1 MGAEAAPG
9 APAQPDALFTE
20 PWMANCAQQ
29 VNFPNP
35 ACQKVLEKVNQA
47 LASRVKGQ
55 LSSEA
60 KQQALFSLLGKEFV
74 RQHFPHHKFNT
85 KILEPPKMAPAVKE
99 KHLREMRAHL
109 KAELGGAMRDCGYP
123 ENVGDYRGDDE
134 LGTFV
139 SEVKG
144 IFSAGLQT
152 EIGRVMDE
160 EKVQSAK
167 VRKERDEFRDRGSDE
182 ADTTDTDDEEELG
195 KRKKK
200 RTRLRPSDVAGRA
213 LLTVLA
219 KDPAQ
224 SAELPNR
231 LKGQFPLLSR
241 PLRRHVWLTELLSSE
256 NKRHVSVEEA
266 EPQLMAAFKQ
276 TLTKRTKEQKGQ
288 RANRSPQWKLIDNVL
303 IEAYDR
309 SLPLRP
315 LDCDDHLILAAQ
327 ALNVLNTYDKG
338 FTHTQAYWLC
348 PLQLAIETEETD
360 TESYVIQLAL
370 YLDLLLRHCKPS
382 TEQLFKLADRVIEN
396 VKSKDP
402 EYHRHLQEICRN
414 RPKVVMQDFI
424 PEVLHKDHKTAVKQY
439 NEMLD
444 MLKKGKELSAKQ
456 VDMLSDPKI
465 FIRKWLVQ
473 CFVGILSVTAQQLL
487 WDQLFLRDWNREL
500 LFHAAVA
507 VLHLIRP
514 WMMRATSYSGAKKVF
529 LEEPGK
535 LYTLDVRK
543 AFMHLVTGGKYS
555 ALPENK
561 NYISPPTPA
570 AAPREPSPPRR
581 ERKTVLPPVK
591 DAKPASPPRPRFM
604 PVNINLDDDD
614 DEEEVKPK
622 IEPLPDSASSSSED
636 SDDDTPP
643 PHDPT
648 PPPRPPAAPEDG
660 AWCPHDRSQDGRLPE
675 PTPVTATFDLYID
688 SVRFIPDNAVFCKVT
703 GRVFNFNLG
712 GEAEKLDD
720 ILAYPLHSSNH
731 RCPRF
736 NFRMALNKDRVIVNH
751 NMVIMLR
758 IYCYEES
765 TNQMVVA
772 GTTLLAPFDSAQ
784 GKPVLRVGGHQQ
796 RIRVGLPSFEGGVA
810 NLMASDMDSNPTIPG
825 LTILYRLL
833 PHTESAVDAPEYSS
847 GYYQSASCEPG
858 ESETRLFRHYLRR
871 DTADLTVGEWCR
883 RLQERQ
889 RTSQLAD
896 GPNLQKWMETM
907 LESKKEK
914 DKDKKAAVPDLDLQK
929 FIHYDIEVGANVM
942 LEQAFGLPAF
952 LENRFTL
959 AMVEYLPGK
968 ATKDCGP
975 AGAGRGDPTA
985 ERFVTQKLDI
995 NSLQRSPNW
1004 TDPHTTLH
1012 PHYDGDTVLLVRLFS
1027 LPLEYR
1033 PGGTVRP
1040 RDGDAEPELQ
1050 LDRPAAWT
1058 LLQLFD
1064 SKSVF
1069 SGTHAVPLL
1078 MPPVNS
1084 EFLELAQRTGAGAKL
1099 FSEGKSKELITPHD
1113 GASLEVTIWDGTFS
1127 SEECPPIQ
1135 RYDSVL
1141 AALQPLDKYNK
1152 HKSQKAGPPVN
1163 ALVFENMTEKQQQEG
1178 VHGDDYIY
1186 EKQTFETA
1194 MVKKFNTLLNKAL
1207 VSSGEKKIQGI
1218 PEE

>member
-1 MGAEAAPG
+1 
-9 APAQPDALFTE
+9 
-20 PWMANCAQQ
+20 MAILSWCG
-29 VNFPNP
+29 NF
-35 ACQKVLEKVNQA
+35 AKQLQSVLEKVNQA

-160 EKVQSAK
+160 EASLILLGKTSCEVSPSITGMVYTSPYRAASPDRQLVCPLRSLRYRGPGKVQSAK

-288 RANRSPQWKLIDNVL
+288 RANRSPQWKLIDN
-303 IEAYDR
+303 AYDR

-348 PLQLAIETEETD
+348 PLQLAIEAEETD

-456 VDMLSDPKI
+456 VDMFSDPKI

-581 ERKTVLPPVK
+581 ERKTVLPP
-591 DAKPASPPRPRFM
+591 
-604 PVNINLDDDD
+604 
-614 DEEEVKPK
+614 
-622 IEPLPDSASSSSED
+622 
-636 SDDDTPP
+636 
-643 PHDPT
+643 
-648 PPPRPPAAPEDG
+648 G
-660 AWCPHDRSQDGRLPE
+660 
-675 PTPVTATFDLYID
+675 
-688 SVRFIPDNAVFCKVT
+688 
-703 GRVFNFNLG
+703 
-712 GEAEKLDD
+712 
-720 ILAYPLHSSNH
+720 
-731 RCPRF
+731 
-736 NFRMALNKDRVIVNH
+736 
-751 NMVIMLR
+751 
-758 IYCYEES
+758 
-765 TNQMVVA
+765 
-772 GTTLLAPFDSAQ
+772 
-784 GKPVLRVGGHQQ
+784 
-796 RIRVGLPSFEGGVA
+796 
-810 NLMASDMDSNPTIPG
+810 
-825 LTILYRLL
+825 
-833 PHTESAVDAPEYSS
+833 
-847 GYYQSASCEPG
+847 
-858 ESETRLFRHYLRR
+858 
-871 DTADLTVGEWCR
+871 TVG
-883 RLQERQ
+883 
-889 RTSQLAD
+889 
-896 GPNLQKWMETM
+896 
-907 LESKKEK
+907 
-914 DKDKKAAVPDLDLQK
+914 
-929 FIHYDIEVGANVM
+929 I
-942 LEQAFGLPAF
+942 
-952 LENRFTL
+952 
-959 AMVEYLPGK
+959 
-968 ATKDCGP
+968 
-975 AGAGRGDPTA
+975 
-985 ERFVTQKLDI
+985 
-995 NSLQRSPNW
+995 
-1004 TDPHTTLH
+1004 
-1012 PHYDGDTVLLVRLFS
+1012 
-1027 LPLEYR
+1027 
-1033 PGGTVRP
+1033 
-1040 RDGDAEPELQ
+1040 
-1050 LDRPAAWT
+1050 
-1058 LLQLFD
+1058 
-1064 SKSVF
+1064 
-1069 SGTHAVPLL
+1069 
-1078 MPPVNS
+1078 
-1084 EFLELAQRTGAGAKL
+1084 
-1099 FSEGKSKELITPHD
+1099 
-1113 GASLEVTIWDGTFS
+1113 
-1127 SEECPPIQ
+1127 
-1135 RYDSVL
+1135 
-1141 AALQPLDKYNK
+1141 
-1152 HKSQKAGPPVN
+1152 
-1163 ALVFENMTEKQQQEG
+1163 
-1178 VHGDDYIY
+1178 
-1186 EKQTFETA
+1186 
-1194 MVKKFNTLLNKAL
+1194 
-1207 VSSGEKKIQGI
+1207 
-1218 PEE
+1218 